1 MNLEDLAKQ
10 LANRINQL
18 HYVKLTLDK
27 VAKNAYNKGFKDG
40 QEQFKNN
47 ALLHNV
53 SGSLCT
59 NFVARDD
66 FSSGICKN
74 CGYKH

>member
-1 MNLEDLAKQ
+1 MKIDDIAKQ
-10 LANRINQL
+10 LANRVNQEKYIKHL
-18 HYVKLTLDK
+18 LNKMTVQ
-27 VAKNAYNKGFKDG
+27 AYNIGFQDG
-40 QEQFKNN
+40 QRQFKNN

-53 SGSLCT
+53 SGSLCS

-74 CGYKH
+74 CGYIH